1 MCQILSFLLDHH
13 HRDTYI
19 SLMLFHR
26 VPGAVGRLLLARNRS
41 QFRPESVFQL
51 TDPPN
56 PKWRYGDG
64 ASTQWLDPDIPRK
77 SFDFSRM
84 SSKDTYKIL
93 TSAIIPRPIAL
104 VSSLAAD
111 GVPNLAPFS
120 YFSMVG
126 HNPPLLSV
134 SFSLS
139 QTRSKHTREN
149 IKATQEFTVNIVGE
163 GMAEAANCTSAEA
176 PADADE
182 WILSGLTMTP
192 STFVKPAC
200 VLESAVSL
208 ECELYFLKDLS
219 PPNSELLTATLV
231 LGLIKKAHVHESV
244 LDADGATVDPAK
256 LRVISRLG
264 GLTYARML
272 EGFDIPRTSWKEARP
287 AYEEL
292 VKARGLDTTSKK
304 VPPEA

>member
-1 MCQILSFLLDHH
+1 
-13 HRDTYI
+13 
-19 SLMLFHR
+19 MLVHR
-26 VPGAVGRLLLARNRS
+26 VPGAVRRLLLARHRS
-41 QFRPESVFQL
+41 QFHPESVFKL

-56 PKWRYGDG
+56 LKWKYGDG
-64 ASTQWLDPDIPRK
+64 VSTQWLDPEIPRK
-77 SFDFSRM
+77 SFDFSCM

-149 IKATQEFTVNIVGE
+149 ISATKEFTVNIVSE
-163 GMAEAANCTSAEA
+163 AFAEAANCTSAEA
-176 PADADE
+176 DADADE
-182 WILSGLTMTP
+182 FILSGLTTTP

-208 ECELYFLKDLS
+208 ECQLYFLKDLS
-219 PPNSELLTATLV
+219 PPDSELVTTTLV

-256 LRVISRLG
+256 LRAISRLG

-272 EGFDIPRTSWKEARP
+272 EGFDIPRPSWKKARP

-292 VKARGLDTTSKK
+292 VKARGLGTTSTKLS
-304 VPPEA
+304 PEA